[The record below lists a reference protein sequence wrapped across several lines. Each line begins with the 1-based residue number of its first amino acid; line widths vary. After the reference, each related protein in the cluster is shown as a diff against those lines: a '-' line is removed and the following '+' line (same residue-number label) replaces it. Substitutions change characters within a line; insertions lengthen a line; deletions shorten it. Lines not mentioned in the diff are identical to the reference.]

1 MMRATPLPP
10 EHHHYS
16 GKVLLRLHLL
26 IFIRECIYGGM
37 CVKARVWMSEDDLW
51 VSILSFHHV
60 SPERSNLGHQSWQQV
75 PSSSGLSHWP
85 SLFLFRGSHAGQA
98 DFKFS
103 IQAGLELLI
112 SRLYRALGLQ
122 VFTVT
127 LALVYVVLQLEPRAP
142 YRLGKHAN
150 R

>member
-1 MMRATPLPP
+1 MWKSLDNCWSWFSPSTFLWVWTQNQVTGFTQHTPL
-10 EHHHYS
+10 
-16 GKVLLRLHLL
+16 L
-26 IFIRECIYGGM
+26 
-37 CVKARVWMSEDDLW
+37 A
-51 VSILSFHHV
+51 
-60 SPERSNLGHQSWQQV
+60 
-75 PSSSGLSHWP
+75 GLSHWP

-98 DFKFS
+98 DFKLS

-122 VFTVT
+122 VLTVT

-142 YRLGKHAN
+142 YRLGEQAN